1 MANDITK
8 WREYAVTIGDL
19 KKWIAEH
26 ADVPDDTPVILQRDA
41 EGNGYS
47 PLSAMDLGWYRAEST
62 WSGEVHGD
70 DDSVTS
76 EQVAA
81 DGDLAYSVEQGDMH
95 QIGPEDVRCVV
106 LGPVN

>member
-1 MANDITK
+1 MPDTAK

-26 ADVPDDTPVILQRDA
+26 PDVPDDTPVILEKDA

-47 PLSAMDLGWYRAEST
+47 PLSAIGTGWYIARSA
-62 WSGEVHGD
+62 WSGKVYSD
-70 DDSVTS
+70 DDSVTAAA
-76 EQVAA
+76 VAA

-95 QIGPEDVRCVV
+95 EIGPEDVRCVV